1 MNKTNI
7 VIFGASGD
15 LARRKLLPAL
25 FELFKKG
32 RLNKESHIIG
42 FSRQD
47 YSHDEFREVMM
58 KALNKYH
65 PDSFEAKQWQDFEK
79 MLFWVKGNFNDASS
93 FLDLKDFLV
102 NLETSPT
109 DRLYY
114 LSTAPRF
121 FLEIATALANA
132 DMASEDLAK
141 RKLVVEKPFGSNLK
155 TAQELN
161 IALQKHFKESQI
173 YRIDHYLGKETAQN
187 ILFFRFANTIFE
199 PLWNR
204 KYIDHVQITVA
215 ESVDVGT
222 RAGYYDQAGVLRD
235 MFQNHLLQLLTLIAM
250 EPPASFE
257 ADAIRNEKVKLF
269 AAVRKSK
276 ADEVFKHSVL
286 AQYDDYLEA
295 DGVAKDSKTPT
306 YAALELFVDNWR
318 WQGVPFYLRSG
329 KALKAKASEIV
340 IQFREPPHYMFPDD
354 KNQGTANRIAICIQ
368 PDEGIHLQFDVKV
381 PDTIAQT
388 RALDM
393 DFHYA
398 EAFAKDAIPEAYERL
413 LLDALNADAMLFTR
427 SDGIELAWQI
437 IDPIIKA
444 WQGASTPN
452 LAKYPRGT
460 WGPKEADELLE
471 KGGCEWLHSCVH

>member
-1 MNKTNI
+1 MDKTNI

-15 LARRKLLPAL
+15 LAGRKLLPAL
-25 FELFKKG
+25 FELFKSAK
-32 RLNKESHIIG
+32 LNKDFTITG

-47 YSHDEFREVMM
+47 WSHNEFRRVLLEH
-58 KALNKYH
+58 LQKYH
-65 PDSFEAKQWQDFEK
+65 PKAYDKSKWQSFANH
-79 MLFWVKGNFNDASS
+79 LFWVKGNFNDDDC
-93 FLDLKDFLV
+93 FV
-102 NLETSPT
+102 NLKTHLENLESEPT

-121 FLEIATALANA
+121 FLEIA
-132 DMASEDLAK
+132 DSLAK
-141 RKLVVEKPFGSNLK
+141 MGMADERNASRKLVVEKPFGRSLK
-155 TAQELN
+155 SAQELN
-161 IALQKHFKESQI
+161 KALQTNFKESQI

-269 AAVRKSK
+269 AAVRKIRGDK
-276 ADEVFKHSVL
+276 VFDNSVL
-286 AQYDDYLEA
+286 AQYEDYLAA

-329 KALKAKASEIV
+329 KALKAKASEII

-398 EAFAKDAIPEAYERL
+398 EAFGQDAIPEAYERL
-413 LLDALNADAMLFTR
+413 LLDALNGDAMLFTR

-437 IDPIIKA
+437 IDPIINA
-444 WQGASTPN
+444 WQSDNAPN
-452 LAKYPRGT
+452 LAKYQRGS

-471 KGGCEWLHSCVH
+471 KDAREWLHSCVH

>member
-47 YSHDEFREVMM
+47 YSHDEFRNVMM
-58 KALNKYH
+58 KALNTYH
-65 PDSFEAKQWQDFEK
+65 PESFETKQWQDFEK

-93 FLDLKDFLV
+93 FLDLKDFLA

-109 DRLYY
+109 ERLYY

-121 FLEIATALANA
+121 FLEIATALASA
-132 DMASEDLAK
+132 DMASEELAK
-141 RKLVVEKPFGSNLK
+141 RKLVVEKPFGSNLQ

-161 IALQKHFKESQI
+161 IALQKHFKENQI

-269 AAVRKSK
+269 AAVRKPK

-354 KNQGTANRIAICIQ
+354 KTKALPTELQSVFNQMRAYICNLMSKYLI
-368 PDEGIHLQFDVKV
+368 
-381 PDTIAQT
+381 
-388 RALDM
+388 
-393 DFHYA
+393 
-398 EAFAKDAIPEAYERL
+398 L
-413 LLDALNADAMLFTR
+413 LLRLEPLTWIFIMPKHLLKML
-427 SDGIELAWQI
+427 S
-437 IDPIIKA
+437 
-444 WQGASTPN
+444 
-452 LAKYPRGT
+452 PR
-460 WGPKEADELLE
+460 PMNV
-471 KGGCEWLHSCVH
+471 CF